1 MKHRKRHSTAL
12 WIAALACLFFGF
24 VPLAVIVVTA
34 GMEFAWL
41 FATEPQALGWPA
53 LGIGQIAANA
63 FDQVF
68 HHWAGFYMTD
78 GQYDVRLFT
87 AQVVCA
93 VLWCAYV
100 FRMRRTIC

>member
-12 WIAALACLFFGF
+12 WIAALACLIFGF
-24 VPLAVIVVTA
+24 VPLASIMVTA

-41 FATEPQALGWPA
+41 FATEPQALGWSAP
-53 LGIGQIAANA
+53 GMGQIAANA

-68 HHWAGFYMTD
+68 HHWAAFYMTD
-78 GQYDVRLFT
+78 GQYDVRLLT
-87 AQVVCA
+87 AQAVCA